1 MPLSEFDLIRRY
13 FTHAA
18 RGAVLGV
25 GDDAAIV
32 RVRGGMELAVST
44 DTLVAGSHFFPNAD
58 PGKLGYKA
66 LAVNLSDMAAMGA
79 TPRWVTLAIAL
90 PRVDARWLA
99 AFARGFMRLARSHH
113 VDLIGG
119 DTTKGPLTI
128 CVQIL
133 GEVPIGAA
141 LRRDGA
147 RVGDDVWV
155 SGMLGNAALA
165 LASIKGRL
173 RLAPRDRVLLESRL
187 NTPVPRVALGIALR
201 DIARSAID
209 VSDGITADLGHICE
223 RSGVAAMVELSR
235 LPRSPAMDKCL
246 PRPAALSALLAGGD
260 DYELCFT
267 ASPNRRAGM
276 GHLSRRHRIKLTRIG
291 RIVRRQQG
299 RTLVAV
305 LGGSGKAMSLG
316 ERGFDHFA

>member
-44 DTLVAGSHFFPNAD
+44 DTLVAGSHIFPNAD

-90 PRVDARWLA
+90 PRVDTRWLA
-99 AFARGFMRLARSHH
+99 AFIRGFMRLARSHR

-133 GEVPIGAA
+133 GEGPIGAA
-141 LRRDGA
+141 RRGDGA

-165 LASIKGRL
+165 LASMKGRL
-173 RLAPRDRVLLESRL
+173 RLAPRDRMLLESRL
-187 NTPVPRVALGIALR
+187 NTPVPRV
-201 DIARSAID
+201 
-209 VSDGITADLGHICE
+209 
-223 RSGVAAMVELSR
+223 
-235 LPRSPAMDKCL
+235 
-246 PRPAALSALLAGGD
+246 
-260 DYELCFT
+260 
-267 ASPNRRAGM
+267 
-276 GHLSRRHRIKLTRIG
+276 
-291 RIVRRQQG
+291 
-299 RTLVAV
+299 
-305 LGGSGKAMSLG
+305 
-316 ERGFDHFA
+316 